1 VGIPRLTKSSFRDLA
16 VYMSGFGLLV
26 GVVFPFAVILLGVPS
41 AFALRPSFRVACLF
55 AGLLVGAVNYA
66 LVRLAVGVRLRQ
78 LVTGMGEAA
87 GALRAASESGDVNEY
102 STAAVPVD
110 SADDLGRAASAY
122 NDLLGA
128 VERAQRV
135 EIAITAV
142 TAATT
147 GSLDVAGIAA
157 RALDAV
163 CLHDSVSGGV
173 VGAPGGEVWAVRGLT
188 PEQVALVEGTV
199 GARGRV
205 VLRPEPAGGVLAVV
219 ALMDLDEVIGFV
231 GLALT
236 TTSDGVTQRMARILA
251 DHLGVA
257 VANARLHQQM
267 TVLARI
273 DELTGIDNRR
283 AGMARLEEEIARAT
297 RSGRPLGLLLVDLDH
312 FKSVN
317 DTYGHRMGDRVLVHV
332 TRVCRTALRPTD
344 LIARYGGE
352 ELLVVLPDADVDA
365 ATVIAERLRL
375 AVAAEATPRPDGDPV
390 AVTLTIGGISWTPT
404 VHADADALLTSAD
417 VALYAGKADGRN
429 RSVIRVLPAEPVT
442 LAS

>member
-1 VGIPRLTKSSFRDLA
+1 LTSSSFRDLA

-26 GVVFPFAVILLGVPS
+26 GVVFPFAVIFLGVPS
-41 AFALRPSFRVACLF
+41 ATALRPSFQVACLF
-55 AGLLVGAVNYA
+55 AGLLVGAVNYSLA
-66 LVRLAVGVRLRQ
+66 RLAVGVRLGQ
-78 LVTGMGEAA
+78 LVAGMGEAA
-87 GALRAASESGDVNEY
+87 SALRSASETGNLSRY

-135 EIAITAV
+135 ENTITALTV
-142 TAATT
+142 ATS
-147 GSLDVAGIAA
+147 GSLDVAGLAA
-157 RALDAV
+157 RALDAI
-163 CLHDSVSGGV
+163 CQHDAVSGGV
-173 VGAPGGEVWAVRGLT
+173 VGAAGGEVWAVRGLT
-188 PEQVALVEGTV
+188 PEQVALVEGAV
-199 GARGRV
+199 GEPGRV
-205 VLRPEPAGGVLAVV
+205 VLRPEPAAGMLAVV
-219 ALMDLDEVIGFV
+219 ALVDLDEVIGFI

-273 DELTGIDNRR
+273 DELTGIENRR
-283 AGMARLEEEIARAT
+283 AGMARLEEEIARAS
-297 RSGRPLGLLLVDLDH
+297 RSGDPLAVLLVDLDH

-332 TRVCRTALRPTD
+332 TRLCRTALRPSD

-352 ELLVVLPDADVDA
+352 ELLVVLPDADADA

-375 AVAAEATPRPDGDPV
+375 AVAGAATPRPDGDPV

-429 RSVIRVLPAEPVT
+429 RSVIRVLPAEPIA
-442 LAS
+442 LAG